1 MPARSIPSASQ
12 IFAHP
17 RQRALVKEAGQIVGG
32 IGQQFA
38 AAEPDEEIE
47 EFLADG
53 AIIGRRCRRRE
64 FDMRHAE
71 IGRVALQRRHTPKRV
86 GVGRLAEQQRQ
97 QAVFRGAQLIDLVDF
112 GFRCHLILGWS
123 VEIGTK
129 DETLDLRQRL
139 DGENTFGGNA
149 RPRRNRGLR
158 NADPPRQR
166 RDATRCFDC

>member
-1 MPARSIPSASQ
+1 M
-12 IFAHP
+12 
-17 RQRALVKEAGQIVGG
+17 KKAGQIVGG

-47 EFLADG
+47 ELLADG
-53 AIIGRRCRRRE
+53 AIVRRRGGGSKL
-64 FDMRHAE
+64 DMRHAE
-71 IGRVALQRRHTPKRV
+71 IGPIALQRGNALERL

-97 QAVFRGAQLIDLVDF
+97 QAVFRGTQLIDLVDF

-129 DETLDLRQRL
+129 NKTIHLRQRL
-139 DGENTFGGNA
+139 DGENPLGGNA

-166 RDATRCFDC
+166 CDATCCFDC